1 MDKILLY
8 GEMETG
14 ETSESTAPFL
24 PGGGSRDRTSP
35 KVGGRKGDGRRG
47 RLANSAAPPG
57 RQETSFRP
65 ENVLLEFFDYQSGEL
80 RKEKCLLQLL
90 FCSLSLS

>member
-14 ETSESTAPFL
+14 DTSESTAPFL

-35 KVGGRKGDGRRG
+35 KVGGQKGYGGRSRQ
-47 RLANSAAPPG
+47 ANSASEPG
-57 RQETSFRP
+57 CQGTSFKP
-65 ENVLLEFFDYQSGEL
+65 ENMLLEFFDYQSGEL
-80 RKEKCLLQLL
+80 IKE
-90 FCSLSLS
+90 

>member
-14 ETSESTAPFL
+14 ETSESTVPFL

-35 KVGGRKGDGRRG
+35 KVGGQKGDGGRR

-57 RQETSFRP
+57 CQGTSFKP
-65 ENVLLEFFDYQSGEL
+65 ENMLLEFFDYQSGEL
-80 RKEKCLLQLL
+80 IKEKC
-90 FCSLSLS
+90 

>member
-35 KVGGRKGDGRRG
+35 KVGGRKGDGGRR

-57 RQETSFRP
+57 CQGTSFKP
-65 ENVLLEFFDYQSGEL
+65 ENMLLEFFDYQSGEL
-80 RKEKCLLQLL
+80 IKEKCSCLL
-90 FCSLSLS
+90 LSLF